1 MKGFINNGDF
11 IKSSTILKISGL
23 IFISLAFFYLGKHWS
38 DSSHT
43 GSGFINV
50 GRERGMDGYDLKLQN
65 GHENEGHIEEV
76 MMFKTNPATNDWIP
90 SIEDHQAI
98 YMSYAK
104 LNRSESG

>member
-11 IKSSTILKISGL
+11 IKSSTFLKISGL

-38 DSSHT
+38 DT

-50 GRERGMDGYDLKLQN
+50 GRERGVDGYDLKLQN
-65 GHENEGHIEEV
+65 GHENGGRIEEV

-98 YMSYAK
+98 YVCSAK

>member
-11 IKSSTILKISGL
+11 IKSSTFLKIS
-23 IFISLAFFYLGKHWS
+23 
-38 DSSHT
+38 T

-50 GRERGMDGYDLKLQN
+50 GRERGVDGYDLKLQN
-65 GHENEGHIEEV
+65 GHENGGRIEEV

-98 YMSYAK
+98 YVSSAK